1 MDVVLH
7 TVGMYLILLLL
18 LALFGKRSLADV
30 TIFDF
35 VILLLVAQ
43 VGGEVLLG
51 EQSITAATLSVMTL
65 LAMSWVLDVAVFR
78 SKRLDVLVNDS
89 PTLLVE
95 HGRMIPDRARDFQID
110 EDDILQAARS
120 SQGLERL
127 DQVKYDVLE
136 RDGQISIIPAS

>member
-1 MDVVLH
+1 MDIVLH

-35 VILLLVAQ
+35 VILLIVSEVA
-43 VGGEVLLG
+43 GEVLLG
-51 EQSITAATLSVMTL
+51 EQSVTAATLSVMTL
-65 LAMSWVLDVAVFR
+65 LALSWGLDTLAFR
-78 SKRLDVLVNDS
+78 SKRLDVLLNDS

-95 HGRMIPDRARDFQID
+95 HGRLIQDRARDFQID
-110 EDDILQAARS
+110 EADILQMARS

-127 DQVKYDVLE
+127 DQVKYAVLE
-136 RDGQISIIPAS
+136 RDGQISIIPER